1 MQLTL
6 GLLLAIASLANVD
19 ASPEAAVN
27 SEAVTADLKSRMGAA
42 LIAEMAKK
50 SGRPPVALA
59 RQLLGGG
66 DEYAP
71 YEVPCP
77 TGWTWV
83 RPADVSDCA
92 ADERVH

>member
-83 RPADVSDCA
+83 RPADVSRIMTSFSNA
-92 ADERVH
+92 